1 MNSDQT
7 NEYDIELIKKTME
20 NQEDISLTAN
30 IVDGEESY
38 TLSFL
43 SGIKLTEKNIDL
55 SATVSYKKDILTASI
70 VLENTVNLENDF
82 EKKGTLSDS
91 NNVVLNDTEDERRR
105 SIIDTLKLNI
115 PEKIETRLGLLREAL
130 VRRSSAQAAI
140 VPATGMTQVEINKFN
155 AKFEFYTG
163 NEVSPEN
170 VKALLSIVEN
180 NIESCEITTVENQED
195 IENMKPEDIKYIF
208 KLNIE
213 RNKTDQDGMAQVLEK
228 ISDDK
233 KYKISISYKEEN
245 QLINYII
252 IEEAE
257 N

>member
-1 MNSDQT
+1 
-7 NEYDIELIKKTME
+7 
-20 NQEDISLTAN
+20 
-30 IVDGEESY
+30 
-38 TLSFL
+38 
-43 SGIKLTEKNIDL
+43 
-55 SATVSYKKDILTASI
+55 
-70 VLENTVNLENDF
+70 
-82 EKKGTLSDS
+82 
-91 NNVVLNDTEDERRR
+91 
-105 SIIDTLKLNI
+105 
-115 PEKIETRLGLLREAL
+115 
-130 VRRSSAQAAI
+130 
-140 VPATGMTQVEINKFN
+140 MTQVEINKFN